1 MLETAEIMLVTMSA
15 ILISLSFWYCLNLN
29 SQAGKVDRMNNNQES
44 LVESAA
50 RRRKKKSENRRG
62 SVSISSSR
70 RSSMSVTGMGGMGVQ
85 QDQTVVMQTRLVE
98 AEKEVVEMKMRNLK
112 LLKMTE
118 NLGEKNRAQ
127 DVQIEQLEELQVSY
141 YLLKS
146 KDDQSKERIV
156 EMENKI
162 VALEEGSKFVGEEK
176 QKLEKMLAEQQK
188 IIKLALARILPRKGE
203 VAFCQEHVGTIR
215 QYENKYFY

>member
-162 VALEEGSKFVGEEK
+162 VALEEGSKFFGEEK